1 MPNRPGQDR
10 RPYKQEEWESEWEP
24 SEALMTALGGMPL
37 SPGADRNGHLAQI
50 EPHLVEEALAT
61 LGRLER
67 QRGLS
72 EREKTRAGALRM
84 LLDRSTGYAS
94 S

>member
-1 MPNRPGQDR
+1 MPNRPGRDR
-10 RPYKQEEWESEWEP
+10 RPYQQQEWESEWEP

-37 SPGADRNGHLAQI
+37 SPGADPNGHLAQL

-84 LLDRSTGYAS
+84 LLDSIQRVR
-94 S
+94 

>member
-10 RPYKQEEWESEWEP
+10 RPYQQEEWEP

-61 LGRLER
+61 LGRLEG

-72 EREKTRAGALRM
+72 EREKTRAQALRM
-84 LLDRSTGYAS
+84 LLDLIERVR
-94 S
+94 

>member
-1 MPNRPGQDR
+1 
-10 RPYKQEEWESEWEP
+10 
-24 SEALMTALGGMPL
+24 MTALGGMPL

-72 EREKTRAGALRM
+72 KREKTRAGALRM
-84 LLDRSTGYAS
+84 LLDSIERVR
-94 S
+94 